1 MSAYEY
7 VRSSRRNEWLLDQKF
22 SFFFSALSRCSPK
35 FSLCSLNSVLLSYS
49 KGKMFFVFAVRLARA
64 LVRQE
69 SSLAVPCAV
78 LRYVYEDDDRTTQ
91 PHNRNIIRTYNNYY
105 NKQQQQ
111 QQH

>member
-1 MSAYEY
+1 MAFGPE
-7 VRSSRRNEWLLDQKF
+7 VF
-22 SFFFSALSRCSPK
+22 VFFFSS
-35 FSLCSLNSVLLSYS
+35 FSLFSQVLLV
-49 KGKMFFVFAVRLARA
+49 FFKLCSVVVLKRQDVFCFRCKTCRA

-91 PHNRNIIRTYNNYY
+91 PHNRNSIRTYNNYY

>member
-49 KGKMFFVFAVRLARA
+49 KGKMFFVFAVRLVELWSDKRA
-64 LVRQE
+64 LSQFLVR
-69 SSLAVPCAV
+69 S
-78 LRYVYEDDDRTTQ
+78 
-91 PHNRNIIRTYNNYY
+91 
-105 NKQQQQ
+105 
-111 QQH
+111 